1 MSLSHVPLQSI
12 QRFWDI
18 PMTMETL
25 MYTLSLQKN
34 NLGMVKTKK
43 SPPQKKMVFSHPIA
57 ARPSANAAQ
66 MAPSSSQSLAE
77 LGWLSPPCHPP
88 PGARR
93 AAVFLLEEA
102 APNQG

>member
-1 MSLSHVPLQSI
+1 
-12 QRFWDI
+12 
-18 PMTMETL
+18 
-25 MYTLSLQKN
+25 
-34 NLGMVKTKK
+34 
-43 SPPQKKMVFSHPIA
+43 MVFSHPIA

-88 PGARR
+88 PGGRR

-102 APNQG
+102 AQNQGFVSLSKNRATPKSGVFLILPIPYALCMVYLPTFALKITQM

>member
-43 SPPQKKMVFSHPIA
+43 SPPLKKNGVFTPNRGPAI
-57 ARPSANAAQ
+57 RQ
-66 MAPSSSQSLAE
+66 R
-77 LGWLSPPCHPP
+77 SP
-88 PGARR
+88 G
-93 AAVFLLEEA
+93 
-102 APNQG
+102 GDKI